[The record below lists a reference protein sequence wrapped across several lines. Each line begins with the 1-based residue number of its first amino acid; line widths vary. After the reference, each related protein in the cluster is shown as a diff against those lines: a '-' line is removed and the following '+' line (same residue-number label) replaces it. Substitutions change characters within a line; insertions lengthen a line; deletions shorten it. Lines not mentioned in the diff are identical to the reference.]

1 MTSCIDVFLGATEPS
16 VTCYDH
22 QKEKLVQCSH
32 LRSLEYA
39 SLLPDFPDP
48 SIILSLINDKVVY
61 VFRSAFNALLY
72 TKPRFINT
80 FCIGLTNS
88 TIQLN
93 IYSSSFKEVLSWT
106 L

>member
-1 MTSCIDVFLGATEPS
+1 MLLCFLISQA
-16 VTCYDH
+16 
-22 QKEKLVQCSH
+22 
-32 LRSLEYA
+32 
-39 SLLPDFPDP
+39 
-48 SIILSLINDKVVY
+48 LSLISDKVVY

-72 TKPRFINT
+72 TKLMFMNT
-80 FCIGLTNS
+80 FCIGLTKL